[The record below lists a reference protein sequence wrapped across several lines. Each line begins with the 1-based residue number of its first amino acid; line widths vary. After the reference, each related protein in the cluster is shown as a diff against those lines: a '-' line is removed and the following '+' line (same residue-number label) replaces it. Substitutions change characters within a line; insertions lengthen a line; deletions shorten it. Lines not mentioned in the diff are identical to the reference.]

1 MFAKF
6 GIGSLRGLFIALVLC
21 FSLTQVVAP
30 APVEAQQQTVTLQT
44 ICGNINAS
52 WPDIAQVYA
61 QILAYINNGIQALLQ
76 VGVGVGV
83 GNIQACLPNL
93 NIQIP
98 NLDLSGCFNFNIS
111 ASCNFNAQIP
121 SLQGCLN
128 NALGTLQSFLQ
139 QFNINI
145 DMNALLQCLSGL
157 VNVNITIPD
166 LLATL
171 SAVLNDI
178 LNLLSSL
185 SASIQWYADVFTFFA
200 SFCQGYNA
208 SGGFSS
214 GFGCG
219 VGAGSNGGG
228 GNGGGGNGGGGFTGG
243 GYTFNNSASSSG
255 GQLNIVVSPVG
266 GVAPLHMGP
275 QASTTMPVFNVI
287 AELRNAAGT
296 KTLKTFNVP
305 CFPDQGLCQ
314 KKYKPNATFLKKHK
328 GKVIKVVTTI
338 YPEGGN
344 ATNSLPM
351 AELYNNVRF

>member
-6 GIGSLRGLFIALVLC
+6 GITSIRGLFLALVLC

-30 APVEAQQQTVTLQT
+30 APAEAQQQTVTLQT

-61 QILAYINNGIQALLQ
+61 QILAYINNAIQALLQ

-83 GNIQACLPNL
+83 GNIQACLPNI

-98 NLDLSGCFNFNIS
+98 NIDLSGCFNFNIT
-111 ASCNFNAQIP
+111 AACNFNAQIP
-121 SLQGCLN
+121 NLQGCLN

-171 SAVLNDI
+171 SALLNDI

-185 SASIQWYADVFTFFA
+185 SASIQWYADVFSFFA

-219 VGAGSNGGG
+219 VGVGGSGGGGAPGAGSN
-228 GNGGGGNGGGGFTGG
+228 GG

-255 GQLNIVVSPVG
+255 GQLNVIVTTVG
-266 GVAPLHMGP
+266 GPVPLVVAGP
-275 QASTTMPVFNVI
+275 QTAASVTMPAITVVG
-287 AELRNAAGT
+287 ELRNAAGT
-296 KTLKTFNVP
+296 KVLKTFNVP
-305 CFPDQGLCQ
+305 CFPDLGKCE

-328 GKVIKVVTTI
+328 GKPIKVVTTI
-338 YPEGGN
+338 YPVGGN
-344 ATNSLPM
+344 ATNSLPI
-351 AELYNNVRF
+351 AELFNTVRF